1 MKQFLFVLL
10 AFAVFALNIDAQQR
24 TFTAGKADIK
34 SNFSTNKNSTPNDT
48 LQYMDEGAIYNVTGG
63 GYVAGVNKYGDL
75 GKYQRFDI
83 NQTMLLKEIW
93 LYTKVNTI
101 VGTPDTISIVI
112 RKVAADSTPSTA
124 LSIVKVTTAA
134 LNALGWSKITLPVA
148 VPVGAPVYIG
158 FEWNASIKDTFCVV
172 NDKISLGYG
181 QGQKRAW
188 EKWSDGTF
196 ASMSSSWQGFDVD
209 LWIAAVAE
217 QVLPISVAREDLN
230 NDLIPDHKG
239 DTLTVKGVV
248 ISPNFQT
255 TSRSYYIYDGTAGI
269 CLFKNGM
276 LSPALNLGDSV
287 IVKGKIDHYNGLTEL
302 VYLSDSTI
310 WVAGTNA
317 TVPAPKV
324 LTLAQYKANPELYEG
339 QLVGITNLNKVSG
352 NWPAAGSS
360 ATLKMV
366 SGTDTVDVR
375 IDSDTDIDGTTE
387 PTWPKDILGI
397 ASQFASTGSVNNGY
411 QILPRYAATD
421 FKPANSLLPVEL
433 TSFSAK
439 VQGNSVLLSWSTATE
454 KNNMGFEV
462 QRSLD
467 SKNFASVGFVNGK
480 GTSTT
485 VNNYSYSD
493 NTVSAKCY
501 YRLKQVDF
509 NGNYEFSPAI
519 EVESM
524 GVTNYTL
531 SQNYPNP
538 FNPSTQIKFALPKDG
553 FVTLKV
559 YNVLGKE
566 VASVVNEYKTSGNYT
581 VNFSAK
587 SLSSGIYFYTI
598 KADGFTQT
606 KKMTILK

>member
-10 AFAVFALNIDAQQR
+10 TFAVFALNIDAQQR

-34 SNFSTNKNSTPNDT
+34 SNYSSNKNSTPNDT
-48 LQYMDEGAIYNVTGG
+48 LEYLDTGTLYSVTNG

-83 NQTMLLKEIW
+83 AAPKLLKEIW
-93 LYTKVNTI
+93 LFSARKPI
-101 VGTPDTISIVI
+101 VGTPDTVTIVV
-112 RKVAADSTPSTA
+112 RSVADSTPGA
-124 LSIVKVTTAA
+124 LIASFKTTTNM
-134 LNALGWSKITLPVA
+134 LDTLGWNSFKLPVA
-148 VPVGAPVYIG
+148 VPVGKPFFIG
-158 FEWNASIKDTFCVV
+158 IEWNASVKDTFGLAC
-172 NDKISLGYG
+172 DKAGMGYG
-181 QGQKRAW
+181 NGQKRAW
-188 EKWSDGTF
+188 EKSSDGSYI
-196 ASMSSSWQGFDVD
+196 SMNYSWGATFDVD
-209 LWIAAVAE
+209 LWIMAVTEPVVTLGYA
-217 QVLPISVAREDLN
+217 VEDLN
-230 NDLIPDHKG
+230 HDLIPDHKG
-239 DTLTVKGVV
+239 DTLTVRGVV

-310 WVAGTNA
+310 WVVGTNA
-317 TVPAPKV
+317 AVPAPKV

-339 QLVGITNLNKVSG
+339 QLVGILNLNKVSG
-352 NWPAAGSS
+352 TWPAAGAS
-360 ATLKMV
+360 ATIKMV

-375 IDSDTDIDGTTE
+375 IDSDTDLDGTTE
-387 PTWPKDILGI
+387 PTWPKDIIGI
-397 ASQFASTGSVNNGY
+397 ASQFASTGSVSNGY

-421 FKPANSLLPVEL
+421 FKPANSLPVEL

-439 VQGNSVLLSWSTATE
+439 VQGSSVVLNWSTATE

-480 GTSTT
+480 GTSTSI
-485 VNNYSYSD
+485 NNYSFTD

-501 YRLKQVDF
+501 YRLRQVDF
-509 NGNYEFSPAI
+509 NGAFEFSPVI

-553 FVTLKV
+553 LVTLKV

-587 SLSSGIYFYTI
+587 NLSSGIYFYTI

>member
-1 MKQFLFVLL
+1 MKQFFFVLL
-10 AFAVFALNIDAQQR
+10 TFAVLALNIDAQQR

-34 SNFSTNKNSTPNDT
+34 SSFSTNKNATPNDT
-48 LQYMDEGAIYNVTGG
+48 LQYMDVGALYTVQNG
-63 GYVAGVNKYGDL
+63 GYVAGVNGYGDL

-83 NQTMLLKEIW
+83 NQSMLLKQIW
-93 LYTKVNTI
+93 LYTVVDTIIGAPDTVTI
-101 VGTPDTISIVI
+101 VVRTVS
-112 RKVAADSTPSTA
+112 DSAPGA
-124 LSIVKVTTAA
+124 L
-134 LNALGWSKITLPVA
+134 L
-148 VPVGAPVYIG
+148 
-158 FEWNASIKDTFCVV
+158 ASIKTTTNMLNASGWCSFALASAIPVGQPFFVGIEWKSTINDTLGLVS
-172 NDKISLGYG
+172 DKINLGYG

-196 ASMSSSWQGFDVD
+196 ASMNDSWQGFDVD
-209 LWIAAVAE
+209 LWIMAVAE
-217 QVLPISVAREDLN
+217 PIVTIGHAIEDLN
-230 NDLIPDHKG
+230 HDLIPDHKT

-255 TSRSYYIYDGTAGI
+255 SSRSYYIYDGTGGI
-269 CLFKNGM
+269 CLFKNGL

-310 WVAGTNA
+310 WVVGTNA

-339 QLVGITNLNKVSG
+339 QLVGLLNLTKVSG

-366 SGTDTVDVR
+366 SGSDTVDIR
-375 IDSDTDIDGTTE
+375 IDSDTDIDGSTE
-387 PTWPKDILGI
+387 PTWPKDIIGI
-397 ASQFASTGSVNNGY
+397 ASQFASTGSVSNGY

-421 FKPANSLLPVEL
+421 FVPANSLPVEL

-439 VQGNSVLLSWSTATE
+439 VQGSSVLLSWSTATE

-467 SKNFASVGFVNGK
+467 NRNFASVGFVNGK
-480 GTSTT
+480 GTSTI
-485 VNNYSYSD
+485 VNNYSFSD

-509 NGNYEFSPAI
+509 NGNFEFSPVV

-566 VASVVNEYKTSGNYT
+566 VASVVNEYKTSGNYS

-587 SLSSGIYFYTI
+587 NLSSGIYFYTI

>member
-1 MKQFLFVLL
+1 SV
-10 AFAVFALNIDAQQR
+10 NAQQR
-24 TFTAGKADIK
+24 TFSAGKADII
-34 SNFSTNKNSTPNDT
+34 SNFSTNKNTTPNDT

-83 NQTMLLKEIW
+83 NQTMLLKEVW
-93 LYTKVNTI
+93 LYTKVNPI

-158 FEWNASIKDTFCVV
+158 FEWKASIKDTFCVV
-172 NDKISLGYG
+172 NDKINLGYG

-196 ASMSSSWQGFDVD
+196 ASMNSSWQGFDVD

-217 QVLPISVAREDLN
+217 KVLPISVAREDLN
-230 NDLIPDHKG
+230 NDLIPDRKG

-255 TSRSYYIYDGTAGI
+255 SSRSYYIYDGTAGI

-287 IVKGKIDHYNGLTEL
+287 VVKGKIDHYNGLTEL

-310 WVAGTNA
+310 WVVGNNA
-317 TVPAPKV
+317 ALPAPKV
-324 LTLAQYKANPELYEG
+324 LTLSQYKANPEAYEG
-339 QLVGITNLNKVSG
+339 QLIGILNLNKISG
-352 NWPAAGSS
+352 NWPAANAS
-360 ATLKMV
+360 ATLKM
-366 SGTDTVDVR
+366 GAAPDTLDLR

-387 PTWPKDILGI
+387 PTWPKDVIGI

-411 QILPRYAATD
+411 QLLPRYAATD
-421 FKPANSLLPVEL
+421 FLAPNSLPVEL
-433 TSFSAK
+433 TSFSAN
-439 VQGNSVLLSWSTATE
+439 VNGNSVLLTWSTATE

-462 QRSLD
+462 QRSVNNN
-467 SKNFASVGFVNGK
+467 NFVSVGFVNGK
-480 GTSTT
+480 GTSTS
-485 VNNYSYSD
+485 VNNYSFVD
-493 NTVSAKCY
+493 NTLSLAKCY
-501 YRLKQVDF
+501 YRLRQVDY
-509 NGNYEFSPAI
+509 NGNFEFSPVI
-519 EVESM
+519 EVESI
-524 GVTNYTL
+524 GISNYTL

-559 YNVLGKE
+559 FNVLGKE
-566 VASVVNEYKTSGNYT
+566 VASLVNEQKAAGNYT
-581 VNFSAK
+581 INFSAK
-587 SLSSGIYFYTI
+587 NLSSGIYFYTI
-598 KADGFTQT
+598 KSGNFTQT